1 MPGGKDTAQIVVG
14 GNGSVFVAPVGTAEP
29 ASISIALDPLFID
42 IGYVSA
48 DGATFLDG
56 KTIEDITVWQL
67 FYAARKLITEKE
79 ASLAFVLSQW
89 SETNI
94 PLAFGGGATV
104 VDVASEF
111 SYTPPAP
118 GVIDERAMILEWVDG
133 IKNYRLIIPRGLVT
147 ENVETNVVKTGAAEL
162 PITFSIVGTAA
173 GTPWYLQTD
182 DPALDPAN

>member
-1 MPGGKDTAQIVVG
+1 MAGGKDTTQINVG
-14 GNGSVFVAPVGTAEP
+14 GNGSVFVAPVGTTEP
-29 ASISIALDPLFID
+29 AMISTPLDAAYID
-42 IGYVSA
+42 LGFVTA

-56 KTIEDITVWQL
+56 KTIEDINVWQL

-79 ASLAFVLSQW
+79 ASLAFVLAQW
-89 SETNI
+89 SETNV
-94 PLAFGGGATV
+94 PLAFGGGVTIMDGAG
-104 VDVASEF
+104 EF

-118 GVIDERAMILEWVDG
+118 GVIDERAMILEWIDG
-133 IKNYRLIIPRGLVT
+133 TKNYRIIIPRGLVT

-173 GTPWYLQTD
+173 GTPWFMQTD

>member
-1 MPGGKDTAQIVVG
+1 MAGGKDTAQIVVG
-14 GNGSVFVAPVGTAEP
+14 ANGSVLVAPVGTTEP
-29 ASISIALDPLFID
+29 TSIAIALDPAFID
-42 IGYVSA
+42 LGFVTE

-67 FYAARKLITEKE
+67 FYAARKLVTEKE
-79 ASLAFVLSQW
+79 ASLAFVLAQW

-94 PLAFGGGATV
+94 PLAFGGGITV
-104 VDVASEF
+104 VDVVGEF

-118 GVIDERAMILEWVDG
+118 GLIDERAMILEWVDG
-133 IKNYRLIIPRGLVT
+133 TKNYRIIIPRGLVT
-147 ENVETNVVKTGAAEL
+147 ENVETNVVKTGSAEL

-182 DPALDPAN
+182 DPALDPTN

>member
-1 MPGGKDTAQIVVG
+1 MPGGKQTDQIVVG
-14 GNGSVFVAPVGTAEP
+14 GNGTVFVAPVATAEP
-29 ASISIALDPLFID
+29 ASISIALDAAFID
-42 IGYVSA
+42 IGFVTE

-67 FYAARKLITEKE
+67 FYPARKLITAKE

-89 SETNI
+89 SETVL

-104 VDVASEF
+104 LDVASEF

-118 GVIDERAMILEWVDG
+118 GVPDERAMILEWQDG
-133 IKNYRLIIPRGLVT
+133 TKNYRLIIPRGLVT
-147 ENVETNVVKTGAAEL
+147 ENVETNIVKTGAAEI
-162 PITFSIVGTAA
+162 PITFGIVGSAA
-173 GTPWYLQTD
+173 GTPWYIQTD

>member
-14 GNGSVFVAPVGTAEP
+14 GNGSVFVAPVGTTEP
-29 ASISIALDPLFID
+29 TSIGIALDAAFID
-42 IGYVSA
+42 IGYVTE

-56 KTIEDITVWQL
+56 KTIEDINVWQL
-67 FYAARKLITEKE
+67 FYAARKLITGKE

-89 SETNI
+89 SETAI

-104 VDVASEF
+104 QDIVGEF

-133 IKNYRLIIPRGLVT
+133 IKNYRIIVPRGLVT

-162 PITFSIVGTAA
+162 PITFAIVGSAA

-182 DPALDPAN
+182 DAALDPTN

>member
-1 MPGGKDTAQIVVG
+1 MAGKLTDEIVVG
-14 GNGSVFVAPVGTAEP
+14 ANGSVFVAPVGTTEP
-29 ASISIALDPLFID
+29 AMISTVLDAAFVDL
-42 IGYVSA
+42 GYVNE

-56 KTIEDITVWQL
+56 KTIEDVNVWQL
-67 FYAARKLITEKE
+67 FYAARKLVTAKE

-89 SETNI
+89 SELTV
-94 PLAFGGGATV
+94 PLAFGGGVTV
-104 VDVASEF
+104 MDGAGEY

-118 GVIDERAMILEWVDG
+118 GTIDERAMILEWVDG

-147 ENVETNVVKTGAAEL
+147 ENVETNLVKTGAAEL

-182 DPALDPAN
+182 DEALNPV